1 MNKKLR
7 QAGIAGI
14 ILIILAL
21 AAVVPATFYRLLGT
35 GVAPYAIFYL
45 ISLAAYLGF
54 ILGFKIIAEK
64 TNNDLLKKIC
74 SAFIILSIIYYGYFI
89 LTMFWAGIGSITL
102 LYVLQL
108 VNGAIGL
115 VFGWAILELRKE
127 FSWLGFIT
135 GCLMI
140 ILSLSIVLSSLFY
153 LLNIFSGFSSFL
165 FGVNNIVLV
174 LVYILET
181 KILFR
186 AEKEL

>member
-21 AAVVPATFYRLLGT
+21 SAVFPATFYRLLGT
-35 GVAPYAIFYL
+35 QATPYAIFYL
-45 ISLAAYLGF
+45 ISLASYLGF
-54 ILGFKIIAEK
+54 IFGFKIIAKK
-64 TNNDLLKKIC
+64 TNNDLLKKAC

-89 LTMFWAGIGSITL
+89 LTMFWAGISNFSL
-102 LYVLQL
+102 LYFLQL

-115 VFGWAILELRKE
+115 IFGWAILKLRKE
-127 FSWLGFIT
+127 FNWLGFIT

-140 ILSLSIVLSSLFY
+140 ILSFSIILSSLFY
-153 LLNIFSGFSSFL
+153 LLNIFSSFSSFL
-165 FGVNNIVLV
+165 FEVNNMALV

-186 AEKEL
+186 AESVL